1 MTRTSRIRPK
11 YVPSVSDYK
20 KAFQQ
25 IEITEK
31 QKDLLI
37 HHCLMPSH
45 ITTAQELADFVGYK
59 SYRGVNLQYGKL
71 GMMLVDAIDKDFGN
85 SGVLMLFTCVRPNGA
100 TNENWLLVL
109 RTNVVLALEELDWGV
124 EKTSDLF

>member
-1 MTRTSRIRPK
+1 MTKTTEIRPK

-20 KAFQQ
+20 KAFLQ
-25 IEITEK
+25 IKITEK
-31 QKDLLI
+31 QKELLI
-37 HHCLMPSH
+37 HHCEMDSH
-45 ITTAQELADFVGYK
+45 ITTAKELADHVGFK

-71 GMMLVDAIDKDFGN
+71 GMMIVQAINKDYGS
-85 SGVLMLFTCVRPNGA
+85 SGVLMLFTCVRPKGA
-100 TNENWLLVL
+100 TNKDWLLVL